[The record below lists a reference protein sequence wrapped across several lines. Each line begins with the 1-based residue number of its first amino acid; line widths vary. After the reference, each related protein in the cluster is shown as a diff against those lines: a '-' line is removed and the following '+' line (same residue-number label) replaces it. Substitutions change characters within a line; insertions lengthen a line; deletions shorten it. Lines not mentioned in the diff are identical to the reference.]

1 MKRVLEVIML
11 GLATYGLL
19 TLCSCSKDETI
30 EPEMEVLE
38 EKVDLIMEVLGIPAP
53 PTGTAGP
60 TTTNEINTSWE
71 TDEYY
76 SRLVDPE
83 STPNDYLEVFLDE
96 AEAHGLYFRDKI
108 ERVIW
113 AGYGTPGSRGDST
126 GWTGG
131 ACNDDLVFIS
141 VPDGEDYNWGMMSLP
156 HRLMFMYH
164 ELGHD
169 LLNLKHICE
178 PGHHMTGWTTCM
190 DLYGNTDKLRHNG
203 EEINQN
209 ALTYNNPDPVLDWKR
224 ATKDMFD
231 GHKQELIQ
239 CQN

>member
-1 MKRVLEVIML
+1 MKRVLEVLML

-30 EPEMEVLE
+30 EPEIEVLE
-38 EKVDLIMEVLGIPAP
+38 EKVDLIMEVLGIPTP
-53 PTGTAGP
+53 PTSTAGP
-60 TTTNEINTSWE
+60 TTTHEINTSWE

-76 SRLVDPE
+76 SRLVNPE

-113 AGYGTPGSRGDST
+113 AGYGTPGSKGDST

-231 GHKQELIQ
+231 GYKQELIE

>member
-30 EPEMEVLE
+30 EPEIEVLE

-131 ACNDDLVFIS
+131 ACNDDLVCIS

>member
-1 MKRVLEVIML
+1 MKQVLEVIML
-11 GLATYGLL
+11 GLVTYGLL

-30 EPEMEVLE
+30 EPEIEVLE
-38 EKVDLIMEVLGIPAP
+38 QKIDLIMEVLNIPTP
-53 PTGTAGP
+53 PTSTAGP

-76 SRLVDPE
+76 SRLVDLE

-113 AGYGTPGSRGDST
+113 AGYGTPGSNGDST

-131 ACNDDLVFIS
+131 ACSDDLVFIS

-231 GHKQELIQ
+231 GYKQELIV

>member
-1 MKRVLEVIML
+1 MKRVLEVLML

-30 EPEMEVLE
+30 EPEIEVLE
-38 EKVDLIMEVLGIPAP
+38 EKVDLIMEVLGIPTP
-53 PTGTAGP
+53 PTSTAGP
-60 TTTNEINTSWE
+60 TTTHEINTSWE

-76 SRLVDPE
+76 SRLVNPE

-113 AGYGTPGSRGDST
+113 AGYGTPGSKGDST

-209 ALTYNNPDPVLDWKR
+209 ALTYNNPDPVLNWKR

-231 GHKQELIQ
+231 GYKQELIE